1 MRESIHKRVRAPE
14 NAKAIEYGRR
24 SGYNTGGAVHEDE
37 EEDKKL
43 VKRMMRKRE
52 KGEPIDKLKS
62 GGKMKGKEPR
72 ERLDKRPRKA
82 GGGMLGNAGMQQ
94 LQGMGTAGLQA
105 PTPAAIAPAQ
115 RPMAPPAPRPGGAM
129 MNARAQGGGAT
140 ERTVTFN
147 RGGAPKQ
154 PKVRARGGKAENG
167 GTGMY
172 HGTRATEME
181 MKQPETN
188 VDSEGPPKK
197 AAGGSMGHGHKGK
210 KSAKTNIIIHT
221 GGAGP
226 GGGADPAA
234 LQQAKM
240 QGAKAGAQMVIQKL
254 KGAGA
259 GGPPGMGGAPP
270 PGAMPPGGPM
280 GAPPGAGAP
289 PPMPMHAEGGKV
301 EKPKLHKHSEAI
313 KVRAHTRRRGGAC

>member
-1 MRESIHKRVRAPE
+1 MRESIHKRIRAPE
-14 NAKAIEYGRR
+14 NAKAIEMGRR
-24 SGYNTGGAVHEDE
+24 AGYNTGGAVHEDE

-82 GGGMLGNAGMQQ
+82 GGGMLGGEMAPEAGNVNMGRPMPQPSMPSKGGNMQ
-94 LQGMGTAGLQA
+94 MGR
-105 PTPAAIAPAQ
+105 PAAPQDMAQ
-115 RPMAPPAPRPGGAM
+115 KMPIDAMGRRAVSFMA
-129 MNARAQGGGAT
+129 
-140 ERTVTFN
+140 
-147 RGGAPKQ
+147 RGGAPKE
-154 PKVRARGGKAENG
+154 PKLRARGGKTEDG
-167 GTGMY
+167 GAGVY
-172 HGTRATEME
+172 HGTRATEMK
-181 MKQPETN
+181 MNQPETN
-188 VDSEGPPKK
+188 IDSEGPPKK
-197 AAGGSMGHGHKGK
+197 AAGGSMGHKGK